1 MIEEGMR
8 QRNLICS
15 IVLLAIAFATFLEIS
30 TTPIGTS
37 GRPQTGFYPL
47 ILASLLTIL
56 SLTLLWETLKQKNEK
71 RSPVHGGWGG
81 LKKVGLTLGAL
92 SAFAFLFKPV
102 GYVFSMFLLIAF
114 LMRAIESQRWWKV
127 IVVAFLSS
135 VVSFFILDLLL
146 DTPLPRGIL
155 GI

>member
-1 MIEEGMR
+1 MR

-15 IVLLAIAFATFLEIS
+15 IVLLAIALGTFLEIS
-30 TTPIGTS
+30 TIPIGTP
-37 GRPQTGFYPL
+37 GRPQIGFYPL

-56 SLTLLWETLKQKNEK
+56 SLTLLWETLKEKKEK

-92 SAFAFLFKPV
+92 SAFAFLFKPL
-102 GYVFSMFLLIAF
+102 GYIPSIFLLIAF
-114 LMRAIESQRWWKV
+114 LMRAIEPQRWWKV
-127 IVVAFLSS
+127 IVVAFLCS
-135 VVSFFILDLLL
+135 VVSFSILDFLL
-146 DTPLPRGIL
+146 DIPLPRGIL